1 MSPRRHAFHIG
12 KHAAHEYKYHDEK
25 ESHKHGLLLRVAYRR
40 NEQTKAQNAGNVHDS
55 KQIKCTETSQN
66 RYAINKI
73 HDKQTQTEIKN
84 TD

>member
-40 NEQTKAQNAGNVHDS
+40 NEQTKAQNTGNVHYC
-55 KQIKCTETSQN
+55 KQIKRAQTPYNLNSI
-66 RYAINKI
+66 YII
-73 HDKQTQTEIKN
+73 HNKQTKTEIKN
-84 TD
+84 TN

>member
-40 NEQTKAQNAGNVHDS
+40 NEQSKAQNAGNVHDS
-55 KQIKCTETSQN
+55 K
-66 RYAINKI
+66 
-73 HDKQTQTEIKN
+73 
-84 TD
+84 